1 MARERHQTVAVD
13 PQLLQAL
20 FAAQIEE
27 IDNESGIV
35 HFAAEAADQF
45 DRGVDS
51 AAGRQQIVNHQ
62 HFIARFNGVNVD
74 LQPLVPYS
82 SL

>member
-13 PQLLQAL
+13 PQLLRAL

-27 IDNESGIV
+27 INNESGIV
-35 HFAAEAADQF
+35 HFATEAADQF

-62 HFIARFNGVNVD
+62 HFIARFNGVNVI
-74 LQPLVPYS
+74 S
-82 SL
+82 S

>member
-35 HFAAEAADQF
+35 RFAAEAADQLT
-45 DRGVDS
+45 VAS
-51 AAGRQQIVNHQ
+51 IVPPV
-62 HFIARFNGVNVD
+62 ASR
-74 LQPLVPYS
+74 S
-82 SL
+82 STTSTLSPGLMASTWISS

>member
-35 HFAAEAADQF
+35 HFATEAAD
-45 DRGVDS
+45 R
-51 AAGRQQIVNHQ
+51 I
-62 HFIARFNGVNVD
+62 
-74 LQPLVPYS
+74 
-82 SL
+82 